1 MGFPT
6 SYSPM
11 FLPSLFIPLAFL
23 LAFVRRFLIAF
34 FHSIGL
40 SNLLFLNSIDQSQSQ
55 SQSQSPPFFFPS
67 LSALLIQESLPIL
80 HFDDLRHHPGYAGAE
95 SCAVCLHDFEG
106 SAEVRRLRNCRHVF
120 HRCCLDRW
128 IELDQCSCPLCRSSL
143 IPSHLDDAFFGR
155 RL

>member
-11 FLPSLFIPLAFL
+11 FLPRFFIPLAFL
-23 LAFVRRFLIAF
+23 LAFVRRLLIAV
-34 FHSIGL
+34 FHFIGL
-40 SNLLFLNSIDQSQSQ
+40 SNLLLLHSIDQSPQP
-55 SQSQSPPFFFPS
+55 QSPPFFFPS
-67 LSALLIQESLPIL
+67 LSALLIQESLPVL

-106 SAEVRRLRNCRHVF
+106 SAEVRRLHNCRHVF

-143 IPSHLDDAFFGR
+143 IPSDPDDAFFGR